1 MEWYEIC
8 LSLFVN
14 DQYGFLIDMDGV
26 IYSGGQL
33 IPGAVDF
40 IGALLDQDRPFMFL
54 TNNSQRT
61 RRDIMTRLN
70 RLSISVSE
78 KHIFT
83 CADATATYL
92 ARQKPGGTAYVIGEG
107 GLLTALH
114 EQGFSVVDK
123 DPDFV
128 VIGECRTFNAEMMEA
143 ALNLL
148 IGGAKF
154 IATNLDQ
161 NCPTSDGMR
170 PGCGALVSMLERAS
184 GKKAFSVGKPSPVM
198 MRGARKELS
207 LDAKRTVMIGDTMST
222 DILGG
227 HQLGYYTILVLSGTT
242 RSEDLATYS
251 YRPDMVVGSIAD
263 IRLDMM
269 DEVLGQFS
277 KSFEEESQFI
287 EFA

>member
-1 MEWYEIC
+1 M
-8 LSLFVN
+8 N

-148 IGGAKF
+148 LGGAKF

>member
-1 MEWYEIC
+1 M
-8 LSLFVN
+8 N

-83 CADATATYL
+83 CADATAAYL

-251 YRPDMVVGSIAD
+251 YRPDMVLGSIAD

>member
-1 MEWYEIC
+1 M
-8 LSLFVN
+8 N

-83 CADATATYL
+83 CADATAAYL

-269 DEVLGQFS
+269 DEVLVQCS

-287 EFA
+287 EVA

>member
-1 MEWYEIC
+1 M
-8 LSLFVN
+8 N

-83 CADATATYL
+83 CADATAAYL

-277 KSFEEESQFI
+277 KSFEEESQFF
-287 EFA
+287 EVA

>member
-1 MEWYEIC
+1 M
-8 LSLFVN
+8 N
-14 DQYGFLIDMDGV
+14 DQCGFLIDMDGV

-148 IGGAKF
+148 LGGAKF

>member
-1 MEWYEIC
+1 M
-8 LSLFVN
+8 N

-83 CADATATYL
+83 CADATAAYL

-143 ALNLL
+143 VLNLL

>member
-1 MEWYEIC
+1 M
-8 LSLFVN
+8 S
-14 DQYGFLIDMDGV
+14 DQCGFLIDMDGV

-83 CADATATYL
+83 CADATAAYL

>member
-1 MEWYEIC
+1 M
-8 LSLFVN
+8 S
-14 DQYGFLIDMDGV
+14 DQCGFLIDMDGV

-83 CADATATYL
+83 CADATAAYL

-269 DEVLGQFS
+269 DEVLGQCS

-287 EFA
+287 EVA

>member
-1 MEWYEIC
+1 M
-8 LSLFVN
+8 N

-269 DEVLGQFS
+269 DEVLGQCS

>member
-1 MEWYEIC
+1 
-8 LSLFVN
+8 VN
-14 DQYGFLIDMDGV
+14 DQCGFLIDMDGV

-148 IGGAKF
+148 LGGAKF

-269 DEVLGQFS
+269 DEVLGQCS

-287 EFA
+287 EVA

>member
-1 MEWYEIC
+1 M
-8 LSLFVN
+8 N
-14 DQYGFLIDMDGV
+14 DQCGFLIDMDGV

-83 CADATATYL
+83 CADATAAYL

-242 RSEDLATYS
+242 CSEDLATYS
-251 YRPDMVVGSIAD
+251 YRPDEVVGSIAD
-263 IRLDMM
+263 IRLDIM

-277 KSFEEESQFI
+277 KSFEEESKFI

>member
-1 MEWYEIC
+1 M
-8 LSLFVN
+8 N

-269 DEVLGQFS
+269 DEVLGQCS

-287 EFA
+287 EVA

>member
-1 MEWYEIC
+1 M
-8 LSLFVN
+8 N

-148 IGGAKF
+148 LGGAKF

-161 NCPTSDGMR
+161 NCPTSNGMR

-287 EFA
+287 EVA

>member
-1 MEWYEIC
+1 M
-8 LSLFVN
+8 S
-14 DQYGFLIDMDGV
+14 DQCGFLIDMDGV

-148 IGGAKF
+148 LGGAKF

-161 NCPTSDGMR
+161 NCPTSNGMR

-207 LDAKRTVMIGDTMST
+207 LEAKRTVMIGDTMST

-269 DEVLGQFS
+269 DEVLGQS
-277 KSFEEESQFI
+277 LKSLEEENQFI
-287 EFA
+287 EVA

>member
-1 MEWYEIC
+1 M
-8 LSLFVN
+8 N
-14 DQYGFLIDMDGV
+14 DQCGFLIDMDGV

-287 EFA
+287 EVA

>member
-1 MEWYEIC
+1 M
-8 LSLFVN
+8 N
-14 DQYGFLIDMDGV
+14 DQCGFLIDMDGV
-26 IYSGGQL
+26 IYAGGQL

-40 IGALLDQDRPFMFL
+40 IGGLLDQDRPFMFL

-277 KSFEEESQFI
+277 KSFEEESKFI

>member
-1 MEWYEIC
+1 
-8 LSLFVN
+8 VN

-83 CADATATYL
+83 CADATAAYL

-287 EFA
+287 EVA

>member
-1 MEWYEIC
+1 
-8 LSLFVN
+8 
-14 DQYGFLIDMDGV
+14 MDGV

-40 IGALLDQDRPFMFL
+40 IGELLDQDRPFMFL

-70 RLSISVSE
+70 RLSISVNE

-83 CADATATYL
+83 CADATASYL

-114 EQGFSVVDK
+114 EQGFSVVDR

-148 IGGAKF
+148 LGGAKF

-207 LDAKRTVMIGDTMST
+207 LEAKRTVMIGDTMST

-269 DEVLGQFS
+269 DEVLGQS
-277 KSFEEESQFI
+277 LKSLEEENQFI
-287 EFA
+287 EVA